1 MPSNSYHKTRSN
13 TNEYDPWVFKI
24 SNKESFRLF
33 TCFSSY
39 SKFFLCTISSSF
51 KLVSLRWKV
60 FYGTWDKN
68 SKKYNKVE
76 FEGMNV
82 SAKGGQI
89 RPDISIFI
97 MFLISLYIN
106 TCQLLVSF
114 KKSNYYLFS
123 LCCIVHSNYI
133 QDVWKQIR
141 YFLENKKSIFL
152 VLNSGCNGPFRM
164 KKNLSYCRRKKKK
177 SFLETLK

>member
-1 MPSNSYHKTRSN
+1 MLSNSYHKSRSN

-39 SKFFLCTISSSF
+39 SKFLLCTISSSF

-82 SAKGGQI
+82 LAKGGQI
-89 RPDISIFI
+89 WSSISIFI
-97 MFLISLYIN
+97 FPIYVYNNSRPLLIIRNIICSVY
-106 TCQLLVSF
+106 VV
-114 KKSNYYLFS
+114 
-123 LCCIVHSNYI
+123 LCILI
-133 QDVWKQIR
+133 I
-141 YFLENKKSIFL
+141 
-152 VLNSGCNGPFRM
+152 FRM
-164 KKNLSYCRRKKKK
+164 FEKRFDISWKTK
-177 SFLETLK
+177 SPFFYY